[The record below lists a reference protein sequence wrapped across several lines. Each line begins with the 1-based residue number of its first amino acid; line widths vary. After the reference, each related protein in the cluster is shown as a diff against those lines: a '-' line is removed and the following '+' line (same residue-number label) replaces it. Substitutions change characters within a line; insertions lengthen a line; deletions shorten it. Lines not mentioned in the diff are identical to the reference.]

1 MDLLVKLDIL
11 TDGFIIVCQQS
22 NDASLKFVTLA
33 IQLRNRENY
42 AAIVGIVCE
51 SRENLLLL

>member
-33 IQLRNRENY
+33 IQLRNRENF
-42 AAIVGIVCE
+42 AAIVGIVYE